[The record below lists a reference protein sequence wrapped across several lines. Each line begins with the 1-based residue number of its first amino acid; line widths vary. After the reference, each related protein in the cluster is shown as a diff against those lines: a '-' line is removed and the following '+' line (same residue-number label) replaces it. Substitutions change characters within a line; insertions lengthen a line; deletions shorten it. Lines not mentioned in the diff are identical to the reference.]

1 MQHLLLTGEK
11 DGGDLCY
18 SSSGRAVHRMNLISV
33 SSDPFELTD
42 QSEGSREP
50 VASRCPVIA
59 DKELGFL
66 RGMLTGLE
74 DCERGGSVP

>member
-1 MQHLLLTGEK
+1 
-11 DGGDLCY
+11 
-18 SSSGRAVHRMNLISV
+18 MNLISV
-33 SSDPFELTD
+33 SSDPFEPTD